1 MLTALAANT
10 WPARF
15 TNTATPAR
23 GAVARAGVRK
33 LPEIFHSFRIFPFL
47 LFLSTALVSCDPAE
61 SEKAAIPKAWHVSTF
76 AGTGGKAST
85 DGKGTDAYFINPIS
99 IAQSGATLYV
109 LQQTTDGFIRRVDI
123 NNAQVQTIVKGGA
136 GRLGAINGAGT
147 TALFNNAWSISAAG
161 STLYVADA
169 QNHKIRVVT
178 AGATA
183 DATQVRD
190 LAGSGTA
197 GHANGAGNTARFNW
211 PAGVAVSGTTLYVSD
226 YRGHYIRA
234 VNLADPNKTVRDI
247 AGNGTA
253 GAADGTD
260 AAQFNK
266 PWGIATDGTTL
277 YIADRGNHR
286 IRAVT
291 IASGQVRTLAGSTK
305 GYADGAGAAAQF
317 NQPNGVALSG
327 KTLYIAD
334 RYNHCIR
341 AVDTTSGVVTTIA
354 GNGKKGRAN
363 GIGTAAQFN
372 EPMDLSADGTTLYV
386 AELEGAKIRKLEYR

>member
-1 MLTALAANT
+1 M
-10 WPARF
+10 
-15 TNTATPAR
+15 
-23 GAVARAGVRK
+23 
-33 LPEIFHSFRIFPFL
+33 
-47 LFLSTALVSCDPAE
+47 
-61 SEKAAIPKAWHVSTF
+61 
-76 AGTGGKAST
+76 
-85 DGKGTDAYFINPIS
+85 
-99 IAQSGATLYV
+99 
-109 LQQTTDGFIRRVDI
+109 
-123 NNAQVQTIVKGGA
+123 
-136 GRLGAINGAGT
+136 
-147 TALFNNAWSISAAG
+147 
-161 STLYVADA
+161 
-169 QNHKIRVVT
+169 VT

-183 DATQVRD
+183 AATQVRD

-197 GHANGAGNTARFNW
+197 GHENGAGAAAQFNW
-211 PAGVAVSGTTLYVSD
+211 PAGIAISPDKTTLYVSD
-226 YRGHYIRA
+226 YKGHYIRKVLIATKA
-234 VNLADPNKTVRDI
+234 VSDI
-247 AGNGTA
+247 AGSGRAGDANGT
-253 GAADGTD
+253 GT

-277 YIADRGNHR
+277 YIADRGNHH

-372 EPMDLSADGTTLYV
+372 EPMDLVADGTTLYV
-386 AELEGAKIRKLEYR
+386 ADLEGAKIRKLEYR